1 MDFTYLTNEL
11 NKSNMTDIADNYA
24 TDILR
29 LGALLLMS
37 VCLKGFIGH
46 LVNIV
51 LLVLLLIYVIEYVE
65 RLNKSQHSIHKVG
78 ALNAFESQTKNEHC
92 NHQCEICNQR
102 NRNGRPGPQ
111 INYGYTNDEEPPRSR
126 SPIRNGNT
134 RPEYMNPVFDRSNSW
149 QPSPGSSRPFSYL
162 EDVKRPPPPMS
173 IPPSSPSASA
183 NDSQWRHDRWQT
195 GMPPVPAPD
204 YSPHG
209 QRKLKSALK
218 SYM

>member
-1 MDFTYLTNEL
+1 MMKLPVVNVSFFFNRSSSFKVFSIQKHFY
-11 NKSNMTDIADNYA
+11 I
-24 TDILR
+24 
-29 LGALLLMS
+29 
-37 VCLKGFIGH
+37 FI
-46 LVNIV
+46 ICC
-51 LLVLLLIYVIEYVE
+51 
-65 RLNKSQHSIHKVG
+65 R
-78 ALNAFESQTKNEHC
+78 SQTKNEHC